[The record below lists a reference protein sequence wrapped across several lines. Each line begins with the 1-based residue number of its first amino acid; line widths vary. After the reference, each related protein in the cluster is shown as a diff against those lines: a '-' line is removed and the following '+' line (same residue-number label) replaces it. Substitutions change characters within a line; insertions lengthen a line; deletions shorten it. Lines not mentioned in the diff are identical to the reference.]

1 MTARDGTGGGAQ
13 DGGAGPRGGAV
24 SVPPGAD
31 LLHRRRQGRP
41 GRPRRAP
48 EEETG
53 APGAPLGTDRAL
65 GVLELFSE
73 ERPWLRVGDVA
84 GELGVSDSTA
94 SRLLARLEARG
105 YVERHPASGLF
116 ALGPRILT
124 MAGVAMNHSDLRR
137 AGLEEMHRLVH
148 TLGLGANLAVLRD
161 GGVFYLGNLDGRHA
175 PRYYTLLGRRYPLH
189 ATALGKV
196 LLAWREPPADPP
208 AAPPAGEARGDAPGL
223 ARLLGAA
230 GPQGALQ
237 RYTPSTVGDL
247 PELLARLEGVRTRG
261 YATEVEEL
269 AMGRACVAAPIRDRR
284 GAVIAGLSVSGSVR
298 IMDLPGREAELAAAT
313 VDAAMHVSERLG
325 FVMAPMPERPV
336 PAQIPDWQA
345 VRGRPDGPASARES

>member
-1 MTARDGTGGGAQ
+1 MTGEGAAGGTGRRAGAAGGAPVA
-13 DGGAGPRGGAV
+13 GAAHP
-24 SVPPGAD
+24 
-31 LLHRRRQGRP
+31 RRQGRP
-41 GRPRRAP
+41 GRPRG
-48 EEETG
+48 G
-53 APGAPLGTDRAL
+53 AAGGAAGADRAL
-65 GVLELFSE
+65 DVLELFSE

-148 TLGLGANLAVLRD
+148 TLGLGANLAVQRE
-161 GGVFYLGNLDGRHA
+161 GGVFYLGNLDGRNA

-196 LLAWREPPADPP
+196 LLAWRDPQDLPA
-208 AAPPAGEARGDAPGL
+208 
-223 ARLLGAA
+223 LLGAA
-230 GPQGALQ
+230 GPEGALQ
-237 RYTPSTVGDL
+237 RYTPSTVGDV
-247 PELLARLEGVRTRG
+247 PTLLARLEGVRTRG
-261 YATEVEEL
+261 YATEIEEL
-269 AMGRACVAAPIRDRR
+269 AMGRACVAAPIRDRH

-298 IMDLPGREAELAAAT
+298 IMDLPEREAELAAAA

-325 FVMAPMPERPV
+325 FVMAPMPERTV

-345 VRGRPDGPASARES
+345 IQGGKGGEQR

>member
-1 MTARDGTGGGAQ
+1 MTAQHGAGGGAP
-13 DGGAGPRGGAV
+13 DGRPGGRGEAV
-24 SVPPGAD
+24 GGPPGAD
-31 LLHRRRQGRP
+31 LRHRRRQGRP

-48 EEETG
+48 ESPEAPAG

-148 TLGLGANLAVLRD
+148 TLGLGANLAVLRE

-196 LLAWREPPADPP
+196 LLAWRDP
-208 AAPPAGEARGDAPGL
+208 AAPPEPPAPPAPPPDPQGEAGGDPQGL

-247 PELLARLEGVRTRG
+247 PGLLARLEVVRTRG

-284 GAVIAGLSVSGSVR
+284 GGGDR
-298 IMDLPGREAELAAAT
+298 RT
-313 VDAAMHVSERLG
+313 ERLRLG
-325 FVMAPMPERPV
+325 A
-336 PAQIPDWQA
+336 DH
-345 VRGRPDGPASARES
+345 GPARAGGGAGGGDG

>member
-1 MTARDGTGGGAQ
+1 
-13 DGGAGPRGGAV
+13 
-24 SVPPGAD
+24 
-31 LLHRRRQGRP
+31 
-41 GRPRRAP
+41 
-48 EEETG
+48 
-53 APGAPLGTDRAL
+53 
-65 GVLELFSE
+65 
-73 ERPWLRVGDVA
+73 
-84 GELGVSDSTA
+84 
-94 SRLLARLEARG
+94 
-105 YVERHPASGLF
+105 
-116 ALGPRILT
+116 
-124 MAGVAMNHSDLRR
+124 
-137 AGLEEMHRLVH
+137 
-148 TLGLGANLAVLRD
+148 VLRE

-196 LLAWREPPADPP
+196 LLAWRDPAEPPEPPEPPPDPQ
-208 AAPPAGEARGDAPGL
+208 GEAGGDPQGL

-247 PELLARLEGVRTRG
+247 PGLLARLEVVRTRG

-313 VDAAMHVSERLG
+313 VDAAMHISERLG
-325 FVMAPMPERPV
+325 FVMAPMAERPV

-345 VRGRPDGPASARES
+345 AHGATSERKS

>member
-1 MTARDGTGGGAQ
+1 M
-13 DGGAGPRGGAV
+13 
-24 SVPPGAD
+24 
-31 LLHRRRQGRP
+31 
-41 GRPRRAP
+41 
-48 EEETG
+48 
-53 APGAPLGTDRAL
+53 
-65 GVLELFSE
+65 LELFSE

-84 GELGVSDSTA
+84 GRLGVSDSTA

-196 LLAWREPPADPP
+196 LLAWRD
-208 AAPPAGEARGDAPGL
+208 AAEGRVLRACWTRPG
-223 ARLLGAA
+223 RP
-230 GPQGALQ
+230 GPLQ
-237 RYTPSTVGDL
+237 RYTPSTVADL
-247 PELLARLEGVRTRG
+247 PGLLARLEGVRTRG

-269 AMGRACVAAPIRDRR
+269 AMGRACVAAPIRGPPRGGDRRAERLRLGADHGPPGAGARAGGRRGGRRDARLRAPGLRHGPDGGARRCRPRSRTGRRPRQRAAAERASVTGTETERPVRSGRWRSGAADRAR
-284 GAVIAGLSVSGSVR
+284 GAV
-298 IMDLPGREAELAAAT
+298 
-313 VDAAMHVSERLG
+313 
-325 FVMAPMPERPV
+325 PV
-336 PAQIPDWQA
+336 A
-345 VRGRPDGPASARES
+345 VGPAAGAGGAGAGACGASSGGWSTPSGARPCSSS